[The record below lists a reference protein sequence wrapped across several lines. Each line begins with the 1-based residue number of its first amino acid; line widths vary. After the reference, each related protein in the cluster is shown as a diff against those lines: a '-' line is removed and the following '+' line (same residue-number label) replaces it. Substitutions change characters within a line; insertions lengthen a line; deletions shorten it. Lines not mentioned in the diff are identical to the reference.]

1 MPKKQITTYTKKLD
15 VPESKLKEY
24 KEAFE
29 MFDKDGS
36 GTISVSEIRK
46 ILRNFGNQ
54 VTESEVK
61 DMIKDIDADG
71 SGELDFEEFVTLM
84 EKKIV
89 IEGEDDDDAILK
101 AFKSFDKDQN
111 GYITNSEFRYILTQ
125 LGEKFTDQEVDTL
138 FKECDLD
145 DDGKLEYAEFIEFWR
160 KH

>member
-1 MPKKQITTYTKKLD
+1 MPKKQTTTYTKKLD